1 MLPVD
6 IKESEYKKK
15 ARESWDIT
23 WGMLCS
29 TDWKVVAGENLETGL
44 ISCMHC
50 GKFGK
55 VFMVEVS
62 RPKQFLFTDCQ
73 SSHLFTPRY
82 RLTIPKVHYSKG
94 LLFRRTAI
102 RVRVRIAYV
111 QNSRPSE

>member
-6 IKESEYKKK
+6 IQESEYKKK

-23 WGMLCS
+23 WDMLCS

-50 GKFGK
+50 DTFGK

-62 RPKQFLFTDCQ
+62 KPKLFLFTDCHF
-73 SSHLFTPRY
+73 SYLLTPQY
-82 RLTIPKVHYSKG
+82 QLTIPKVHYSKG
-94 LLFRRTAI
+94 LLFRRSTI
-102 RVRVRIAYV
+102 RVSVRVMG
-111 QNSRPSE
+111 